1 MRDYVIA
8 TASTCDL
15 DRTWLDEHQVPFIS
29 YTFIIDDHSYN
40 DDCTEKTKE
49 FILDQMK
56 QDKPVSTAAISV
68 YAYEQFF
75 EKILQ
80 QGRDIIFLDMTKA
93 LSSSFSNAV
102 MASRDLQEKYPDRKI
117 AVIDT
122 NAVTLILGLLLK
134 EAVAMHES
142 GSDFD
147 EVVSWIET
155 NKNNFVGRFMVNDL
169 KWLRRGGR
177 LSNASA
183 IVGSLLSIKPLIIV
197 DDDGKLVAYN
207 KIRGRQKC
215 LHTLIE
221 DVAKSM
227 TDETPKHE
235 TAVIFSGEK
244 EDGEAFRQEF
254 MAAYPDLHNVGL
266 YRLGPVI
273 MGHIGPGFLA
283 VVIYGKGREPKA

>member
-1 MRDYVIA
+1 
-8 TASTCDL
+8 
-15 DRTWLDEHQVPFIS
+15 
-29 YTFIIDDHSYN
+29 
-40 DDCTEKTKE
+40 
-49 FILDQMK
+49 
-56 QDKPVSTAAISV
+56 
-68 YAYEQFF
+68 
-75 EKILQ
+75 
-80 QGRDIIFLDMTKA
+80 
-93 LSSSFSNAV
+93 

-169 KWLRRGGR
+169 KWLRHGGR

-227 TDETPKHE
+227 TDETSKHE
-235 TAVIFSGEK
+235 TALLFSGEK

>member
-169 KWLRRGGR
+169 KWLRHGGR

-183 IVGSLLSIKPLIIV
+183 IVGSLLSIKPLIYV
-197 DDDGKLVAYN
+197 PEDGKLVAYAKVRGKKKAVKQLLESCDKDLGKGSGK
-207 KIRGRQKC
+207 KIIVGHSDC
-215 LHTLIE
+215 LEEGEKWKAMVEEHFPE
-221 DVAKSM
+221 AKSVTLM
-227 TDETPKHE
+227 E
-235 TAVIFSGEK
+235 
-244 EDGEAFRQEF
+244 
-254 MAAYPDLHNVGL
+254 
-266 YRLGPVI
+266 LGPTIACHV
-273 MGHIGPGFLA
+273 GPGFLSIVYLA
-283 VVIYGKGREPKA
+283 DKRTA